1 MPARPQVDPVN
12 LSNNNATAADLM
24 PYRAPRLGKSGPA
37 GRKPMKRQ
45 GELSITGPVVIVVDD
60 DVAVRN
66 SLKFSLEVEG
76 FAVHVY
82 SSGLELLNDAEL
94 PRSGCLVVD
103 QNMPGMSGLDLVGR
117 LQARDVVMPA
127 ILITSYPTAVL
138 RERAAKAGVIIV
150 EKPFLGTV
158 LVDRIRDLSSHD
170 GAARTN

>member
-1 MPARPQVDPVN
+1 M
-12 LSNNNATAADLM
+12 
-24 PYRAPRLGKSGPA
+24 KSHS
-37 GRKPMKRQ
+37 
-45 GELSITGPVVIVVDD
+45 ELSTASPLVIVVDD

-76 FAVHVY
+76 FAVRVY
-82 SSGLELLNDAEL
+82 SSGLDLLNDAEL
-94 PRSGCLVVD
+94 PPGGCLVID

-117 LQARDVVMPA
+117 LRAREVAAPA